1 MNLLETI
8 IVVNKIMDSNLKRI
22 GILIVISFL
31 AVNSPVLPQS
41 SKKADLNEGKYER
54 EYLISTLT
62 KIADPVLDALSKNEL
77 KKLMPVEAKEGLEA
91 ERSQYTY
98 LEAFGRLLSGMAPWL
113 ELGPGKTKEGM
124 LREKY
129 IKLSL
134 KCIHNAT
141 DPGSPDFMNF
151 DKGDQPLVDAA
162 FLAQAFLRAPHQLWD
177 RLDRTTKANVIKA
190 LKSSRVIKPYES
202 NWLFFSAMVEAAL
215 LKFDGSSDMQPVN
228 KALNKFTGQWY
239 KGDGVY
245 GDGESFHWDY
255 YNSLVIQPMFIEI
268 LKTLE
273 ECEPNGKEK
282 YGKTYDLVLKRAK
295 RYAYI
300 LESLISPE
308 GTYPPLGRSLAY
320 RFGVFQLLSETAL
333 TQELP
338 EGITPQEVRAALYTV
353 IKRQIN
359 APGTFDKKGWL
370 QIGMVGHQPAIGER
384 YISTGS
390 LYLCSEAFLVL
401 GLPADNNFWTGKDGE
416 WISKKIWE
424 GKNISIEHSI
434 NY

>member
-1 MNLLETI
+1 MLSKAKRI
-8 IVVNKIMDSNLKRI
+8 IVPVFILFMIAGLDVHSQNLNNKKSTAGNKD
-22 GILIVISFL
+22 
-31 AVNSPVLPQS
+31 
-41 SKKADLNEGKYER
+41 NEGKSER
-54 EYLISTLT
+54 EYFVSTLT
-62 KIADPVLDALSKNEL
+62 RIVHPVLEALSNDEL
-77 KKLMPVEAKEGLEA
+77 KKLMLVEAKKGLKA
-91 ERSQYTY
+91 EREQYTY
-98 LEAFGRLLSGMAPWL
+98 LEAFGRSLSGIAPWL
-113 ELGPGKTKEGM
+113 ELGPDKTPEGQ

-129 IKLSL
+129 IRLSL

-141 DPGSPDFMNF
+141 DPQSPDFMNF
-151 DKGDQPLVDAA
+151 DKGDQPVVDAA
-162 FLAQAFLRAPHQLWD
+162 FFAQALIRAPRQLWD
-177 RLDRTTKANVIKA
+177 RLDTTTKANVVRA
-190 LKSSRVIKPYES
+190 LKSSRAIKPYES

-215 LKFDGSSDMQPVN
+215 LKFTGSCEMKPIDH
-228 KALNKFTGQWY
+228 ALNKFTQTWY
-239 KGDGVY
+239 KGDGLY
-245 GDGESFHWDY
+245 SDGKIFHWDY
-255 YNSLVIQPMFIEI
+255 YNSYVIQPMFLEI

-282 YGKTYDLVLKRAK
+282 YGKTYDLVLKRAQ
-295 RYAYI
+295 RYADI

-308 GTYPPLGRSLAY
+308 GTYPPIGRSLAY
-320 RFGVFQLLSETAL
+320 RFGVFQLLSQIAL
-333 TQELP
+333 MQKLP
-338 EGITPQEVRAALYTV
+338 KYITPREVRAALYTV
-353 IKRQIN
+353 IKRQIS

-401 GLPADNNFWTGKDGE
+401 GLPSQNDFWTGKDMD

>member
-1 MNLLETI
+1 MKSKSNRLNIFFLFFFVFASISLYAQSMT
-8 IVVNKIMDSNLKRI
+8 NKASAEKRTDNQ
-22 GILIVISFL
+22 GR
-31 AVNSPVLPQS
+31 N
-41 SKKADLNEGKYER
+41 ER
-54 EYLISTLT
+54 EYFISTLSR
-62 KIADPVLDALSKNEL
+62 IADPVLNALSKNQL
-77 KKLMPVEAKEGLEA
+77 KKLMPVEARVGLAE

-113 ELGPGKTKEGM
+113 ELGPDKTSEGK

-129 IKLSL
+129 IKLSV

-141 DPGSPDFMNF
+141 DPESPDVMNF
-151 DKGDQPLVDAA
+151 SKGDQPLVDAA
-162 FLAQAFLRAPHQLWD
+162 FLAQALLRAPHQLWD
-177 RLDRTTKANVIKA
+177 NLDKTAKANVIKS

-215 LKFDGSSDMQPVN
+215 LKLDGTCNMEPLN
-228 KALNKFTGQWY
+228 KAINKFSDAWY
-239 KGDGVY
+239 KGDGIY
-245 GDGESFHWDY
+245 GDGPSFHWDY
-255 YNSLVIQPMFIEI
+255 YNSLVIQPMFLEV
-268 LKTLE
+268 LKTLI
-273 ECEPNGKEK
+273 ECGSDGEQKYKE
-282 YGKTYDLVLKRAK
+282 TYELVLKRAK

-320 RFGVFQLLSETAL
+320 RFGIFQLLSQIAL
-333 TQELP
+333 MQELP
-338 EGITPQEVRAALYTV
+338 EEITPREVRAALYTV
-353 IKRQIN
+353 IKKQVN

-370 QIGMVGHQPAIGER
+370 QIGMVGHQPAVGER

-401 GLPADNNFWTGKDGE
+401 GLPADNDFWTGNDGA
-416 WISKKIWE
+416 WIAKKIWE

-434 NY
+434 DY